1 MKIKRVI
8 TGALQTNCYI
18 IVNNDHACVI
28 DPGDD
33 CDVIVSQ
40 LEGLK
45 VDKIILTHGHF
56 DHFMAAEELK
66 TITGAKIYISKEDA
80 PMLSDYKKSLY
91 DMLGIEDTDFTPA
104 TADFFLEDRIDICGE
119 NFDIIKTPG
128 HSKGSICLLNDEVL
142 FSGDTLFHG
151 SIGRYDHGSYDEI
164 MHSLWELM
172 LLDDNVTV
180 LPGHGDITSI
190 GNERKTNP
198 FLR

>member
-1 MKIKRVI
+1 MEIKRVI

-18 IVNNDHACVI
+18 VENDCHACVI

-33 CDVIVSQ
+33 CDVILAQ
-40 LEGLK
+40 IKGLTL
-45 VDKIILTHGHF
+45 DKIILTHGHF

-66 TITGAKIYISKEDA
+66 NATGAKLYVSKEDS

-91 DMLGIEDTDFTPA
+91 DMLGIEESGFKPVTL
-104 TADFFLEDRIDICGE
+104 DFFIGDKIDICGE
-119 NFDIIKTPG
+119 VFEVLKTPG
-128 HSKGSICLLNDEVL
+128 HSSGSICLLKDNIL
-142 FSGDTLFHG
+142 FSGDTLFAG

-172 LLDDNVTV
+172 LLEDDVAV
-180 LPGHGDITSI
+180 LPGHGDITTI